1 MAANS
6 IVNVYGTIPFQGLT
20 NSSKSKV
27 NEVYGLSF
35 PLGLRSNNYF
45 SKSSN
50 IEKIK
55 HAIKQLLLTN
65 KGERL
70 MLPNFGCNLKKYLF
84 QPLDETTFEEIKKE
98 IVTSF
103 YNYIV
108 GATIKKIR
116 VVPTDDI
123 SVAGGNSLNI
133 TLVVSLNTDQSKMF
147 DVGVVIS

>member
-1 MAANS
+1 MAANTT
-6 IVNVYGTIPFQGLT
+6 VNIYGTEPYKGLT
-20 NSSKSKV
+20 NSSKSPTP
-27 NEVYGLSF
+27 EVFGLSF
-35 PLGLRSNNYF
+35 PLGLKNGNYF

-55 HAIKQLLLTN
+55 HAIRQLLLTE

-84 QPLDETTFEEIKKE
+84 QPLDETTFDDIKQE

-103 YNYIV
+103 SNYIF
-108 GATIKKIR
+108 GATLR
-116 VVPTDDI
+116 RVSVVPYGD
-123 SVAGGNSLNI
+123 AGPMGGNSLSV
-133 TLVVSLNTDQSKMF
+133 TLIVSLNTDLSNMF